1 MHSPLALVNFLHL
14 TFSMSLGM
22 RGGKEQR
29 DLKFGDI
36 VIDKDASR
44 EEFIQHVKER
54 QTKTR
59 TGADPNNS
67 KEIKTIQHG
76 LMTILTDVQSMLSE
90 F

>member
-1 MHSPLALVNFLHL
+1 
-14 TFSMSLGM
+14 M
-22 RGGKEQR
+22 RGAKEQR

-36 VIDKDASR
+36 VIDKDAFG

-67 KEIKTIQHG
+67 KEIKT
-76 LMTILTDVQSMLSE
+76 TA
-90 F
+90 